1 MDESNSSP
9 RVSRR
14 KRNRSLLAEINVT
27 PFVDVMLVLLVIFMI
42 TAPLMQHG
50 LDVQLPRASTAA
62 VEVTN
67 IPNITLK
74 SNRGIYWNKDKTQNL
89 MALTQKIKKYVV
101 NKKDPKV
108 NFRADKT
115 LDYGFVMRVLATIKG
130 SGVQNIGMVTEPLQ

>member
-1 MDESNSSP
+1 MNENDPRPRNS
-9 RVSRR
+9 RN
-14 KRNRSLLAEINVT
+14 KRSRSLMAEINVT

-62 VEVTN
+62 VEVRN

-74 SNRGIYWNKDKTQNL
+74 SNRGIYWNKDKVQNL
-89 MALTQKIKKYVV
+89 VALTQKLKAYVGSD
-101 NKKDPKV
+101 KDPRV

-115 LDYGFVMRVLATIKG
+115 LDYGFVVRVLAAIKG
-130 SGVQNIGMVTEPLQ
+130 SGVQDIGMVTEPM

>member
-1 MDESNSSP
+1 M
-9 RVSRR
+9 
-14 KRNRSLLAEINVT
+14 AEINVT

-62 VEVTN
+62 VEVRN

-74 SNRGIYWNKDKTQNL
+74 SNRGIYWNKDKVRNL
-89 MALTQKIKKYVV
+89 MALTQKLKAYAGDE
-101 NKKDPKV
+101 KDPRI

-115 LDYGFVMRVLATIKG
+115 LDYGFVMRVLAAVKG